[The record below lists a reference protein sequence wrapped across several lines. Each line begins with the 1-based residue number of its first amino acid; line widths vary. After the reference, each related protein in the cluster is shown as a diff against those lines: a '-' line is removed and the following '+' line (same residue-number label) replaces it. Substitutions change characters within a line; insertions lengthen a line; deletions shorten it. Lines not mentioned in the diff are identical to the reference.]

1 MSEAKPTPV
10 DDGRVGRGTL
20 MAAAILV
27 VVVVLAVWY
36 ANSGNR
42 DSDPG
47 VTVTINTD
55 DPGTETTIAP

>member
-1 MSEAKPTPV
+1 
-10 DDGRVGRGTL
+10 